1 MRGWRNWHTRRF
13 QMPVIVKYHVGSNPI
28 PRTKKNREEDDYG
41 RKNCRT
47 KIHRIENK
55 KKELKIIKKTGKK
68 PVFLLK
74 NADFLLK
81 NAKFS

>member
-28 PRTKKNREEDDYG
+28 PRTKKTEKRMVMDG
-41 RKNCRT
+41 
-47 KIHRIENK
+47 KIVEQKFTESKIKR

-68 PVFLLK
+68 PVFC
-74 NADFLLK
+74 
-81 NAKFS
+81 